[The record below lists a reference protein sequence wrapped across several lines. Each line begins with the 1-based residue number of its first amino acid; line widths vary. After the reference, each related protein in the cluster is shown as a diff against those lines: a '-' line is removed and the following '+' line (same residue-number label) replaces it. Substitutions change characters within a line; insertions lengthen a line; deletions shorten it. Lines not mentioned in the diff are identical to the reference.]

1 MHAALYI
8 SKTGLSAQDTRLA
21 AISNN
26 LANVATAGF
35 KKDRVVFEDLLY
47 QIQRQPGASSSQST
61 ELPSGMQIGT
71 GVRVSSSQKLFTQGA
86 LQTTGEALDI
96 GVNGRGFFE
105 IMMPDGSSAYTRDG
119 QFQVNA
125 NGEVVTG
132 QGHILNP
139 GLTVPADAQTITV
152 GQDGVVT
159 VKLPG
164 QPEPVNIGNI
174 NLVDFVNPSG
184 LQAMGGNLYSE
195 TIASGNPQQSTPGQN
210 GMGRLAQ
217 GSVESSNVEVVEE
230 LVDMITTQ
238 RAYEMNSKA
247 ISTADQMLQFV
258 TQNL

>member
-125 NGEVVTG
+125 NGEIVTG

-210 GMGRLAQ
+210 GMGKLAQ

>member
-125 NGEVVTG
+125 NGEIVTG

-139 GLTVPADAQTITV
+139 GLTAPADAQTITV

>member
-119 QFQVNA
+119 QFQINA

-174 NLVDFVNPSG
+174 NLVDFINPSG

>member
-119 QFQVNA
+119 QFQINA
-125 NGEVVTG
+125 NGEIVTG
-132 QGHILNP
+132 QGHLLNP

-174 NLVDFVNPSG
+174 NLVDFINPSG
-184 LQAMGGNLYSE
+184 LQALGGNLYSE

>member
-125 NGEVVTG
+125 NGEIVTG